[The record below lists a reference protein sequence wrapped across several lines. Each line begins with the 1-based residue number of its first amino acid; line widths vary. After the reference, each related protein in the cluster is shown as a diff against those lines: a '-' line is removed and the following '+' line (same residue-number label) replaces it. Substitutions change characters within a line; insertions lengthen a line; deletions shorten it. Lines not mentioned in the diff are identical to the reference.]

1 MTSLRFLDFLQK
13 LSKGDLTVGGVV
25 VVIIIVVDRSAD
37 LVLALRRLQKLS
49 PDSSSHAVEEVDF
62 LLVEHSHVARD
73 THEDILSDVDLH
85 QDQELVECAEDV
97 AHNRHVDPLVSVHAQ
112 QVLFLLTLLLFVDDE
127 VANCDSGHRD
137 EAKDEVTDHE
147 ALGLLLEQLGVVAK
161 LVRAGEGEVL
171 VIDHVVIA
179 GEEDVIH
186 LVNQND

>member
-1 MTSLRFLDFLQK
+1 M
-13 LSKGDLTVGGVV
+13 
-25 VVIIIVVDRSAD
+25 
-37 LVLALRRLQKLS
+37 
-49 PDSSSHAVEEVDF
+49 
-62 LLVEHSHVARD
+62 
-73 THEDILSDVDLH
+73 
-85 QDQELVECAEDV
+85 
-97 AHNRHVDPLVSVHAQ
+97 
-112 QVLFLLTLLLFVDDE
+112 LFLLTLLLFVDDE